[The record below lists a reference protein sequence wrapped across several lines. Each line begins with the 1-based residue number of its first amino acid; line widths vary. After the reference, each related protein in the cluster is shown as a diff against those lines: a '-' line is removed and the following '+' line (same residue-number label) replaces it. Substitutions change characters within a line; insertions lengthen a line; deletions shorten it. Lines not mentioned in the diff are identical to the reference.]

1 MLGMNKPP
9 SETNNFQWDYVA
21 TFNLVNFQIVSF
33 FNGKVEEMK
42 TDTFSQ
48 LVTQHVSHFFNLGT
62 CSKQRMK
69 TVMTENT
76 SPWLASDHDSNGL
89 EKERWSPISKAKRPN
104 EDYFSSNGPSAI
116 DFRRRDVWKF
126 LEVLMSNA

>member
-42 TDTFSQ
+42 TDMFPACDTTRQPLLQ
-48 LVTQHVSHFFNLGT
+48 LRYLQQT
-62 CSKQRMK
+62 K
-69 TVMTENT
+69 
-76 SPWLASDHDSNGL
+76 
-89 EKERWSPISKAKRPN
+89 N
-104 EDYFSSNGPSAI
+104 EDSH
-116 DFRRRDVWKF
+116 D
-126 LEVLMSNA
+126 